1 MKIQFLIL
9 SVVLLTVCPKL
20 TFSQDS
26 SSVYQYYELINQ
38 AELSIAD
45 SAIDNALLTYKNAFQ
60 ILKKPKTKD
69 LYNATLCASLTNN
82 PIAFDYLEKLI
93 LKGYTL
99 DSLGKQKIIAKL
111 ISKPQW
117 KKLNLRYPELHKQW
131 LSKINIPLRDS
142 LKALL
147 VRDQSF
153 RILKGSY
160 AIYGDTIKK
169 IDKENNAKLLKIIAK
184 YGYPDDDLVGDNE
197 ITQPFGFDI
206 VIWHQTQTNFIYN
219 YTNILK
225 TAVKQGKLD
234 PMRAARLLENHL
246 GDGRYCLQIFFRCI
260 CQKGCSKEI
269 EDRIKETLFSDIF
282 KDSEIEKFN
291 RERKNIGLDKLSD
304 YIKKTKFDIKD
315 HNFML
320 NYESAGI
327 PSYMFSNDK
336 DVINYIEGYTTV
348 RLRKIKSS

>member
-1 MKIQFLIL
+1 MKIQLLIL

-20 TFSQDS
+20 TFSQDF

-99 DSLGKQKIIAKL
+99 DSLGKQKYISKL
-111 ISKPQW
+111 IGKPQW
-117 KKLNLRYPELHKQW
+117 GKLNLRYPELHKQW

-160 AIYGDTIKK
+160 KVYGDTIKK
-169 IDKENNAKLLKIIAK
+169 IDEENNAKLLKIIAQ

-197 ITQPFGFDI
+197 ITKAFGFDI
-206 VIWHQTQTNFIYN
+206 VIWHQTQLNFIYN
-219 YTNILK
+219 YSTILK

-234 PMRAARLLENHL
+234 PMRAANLLENHL
-246 GDGRYCLQIFFRCI
+246 GDNRYSSKIFFKCF
-260 CQKGCSKEI
+260 CQNGCSKEI
-269 EDRIKETLFSDIF
+269 EDRIKGNVFYYELSENETN
-282 KDSEIEKFN
+282 KTNK
-291 RERKNIGLDKLSD
+291 ERAEIGLNTIDE
-304 YIKKTKFDIKD
+304 YKKMILFDRRD
-315 HNFML
+315 RNFML
-320 NYESAGI
+320 NYESTGI
-327 PSYMFSNDK
+327 PSYGFNTDK
-336 DVINYIEGYTTV
+336 DALDT
-348 RLRKIKSS
+348 LRGSKSIKE